1 MDVTL
6 APRLSAGTS
15 VPRSLPCAVRR
26 RRQTRLPPRRIALL
40 VPWIAAH
47 VVAIAL
53 PEAGAILRQ
62 ELQAA
67 HPLDALP
74 EVQVRHDETQRIA
87 VLRLKGPAIMAVG
100 EEVLLAQEVVV
111 SSWPGGRRAATA
123 ASRSRRLPTLAM
135 GHHPLLVHLPPVY
148 RRLAWLRPL
157 LFAQRAGT
165 FGGQRRPVWSQ
176 LLAGGG
182 KEGGDGVGAIL
193 HGRA

>member
-1 MDVTL
+1 MRQRAWTRRSRPGYRPALPV
-6 APRLSAGTS
+6 PRL
-15 VPRSLPCAVRR
+15 LPCAVSR

-40 VPWIAAH
+40 VPRIAAH
-47 VVAIAL
+47 VVAVAL

-123 ASRSRRLPTLAM
+123 ASRSPRLPT
-135 GHHPLLVHLPPVY
+135 
-148 RRLAWLRPL
+148 
-157 LFAQRAGT
+157 
-165 FGGQRRPVWSQ
+165 
-176 LLAGGG
+176 
-182 KEGGDGVGAIL
+182 
-193 HGRA
+193 